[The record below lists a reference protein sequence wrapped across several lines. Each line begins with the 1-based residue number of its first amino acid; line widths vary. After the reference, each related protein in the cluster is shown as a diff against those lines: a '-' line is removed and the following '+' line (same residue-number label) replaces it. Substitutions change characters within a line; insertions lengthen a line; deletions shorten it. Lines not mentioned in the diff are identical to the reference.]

1 VVTVSSTTELRA
13 PRPSSGTPVL
23 ELTGVGKTY
32 SSAIKSVDVLRDVS
46 LSVARGQ
53 TVAILGPSG
62 CGKSTL
68 LRILAGLIPP
78 SSGEVRV
85 HGDVIRETPL
95 DMAMLPQDYS
105 QALLPWRSVTDNVLL
120 PYEASRRRQTRSK
133 TSRAELREEARGFL
147 ARVGLADF
155 ADSRPSELSGGMRQR
170 VLIARALMTR
180 ASLVLM
186 DEPFSALDAVTR
198 LASQDLVREVLRNAD
213 SPMSGLLVTH
223 DVDEAIYMSDRV
235 VLLSTRPARPV
246 LDVFVDLPVERD
258 QITTRADA
266 RFLSLRAELLD
277 AIRKG

>member
-1 VVTVSSTTELRA
+1 VSVSSTTELRV

-23 ELTGVGKTY
+23 ELIGVGKTY
-32 SSAIKSVDVLRDVS
+32 SSATKSVDVLRDVS

-53 TVAILGPSG
+53 TVSILGPSG

-78 SSGEVRV
+78 TSGEVRV
-85 HGDVIRETPL
+85 HGEVILETPL

-120 PYEASRRRQTRSK
+120 PYEAIRRRRGRPK
-133 TSRAELREEARGFL
+133 TARVALQEEARGFL
-147 ARVGLADF
+147 ARVGLAEF

-198 LASQDLVREVLRNAD
+198 LASQDLVREVLRNAE

-246 LDVFVDLPVERD
+246 LDLVVDLPVERD

-266 RFLSLRAELLD
+266 RFLALRAELLD

>member
-1 VVTVSSTTELRA
+1 VTVSSTTGVRA
-13 PRPSSGTPVL
+13 PRAAGVVPVL
-23 ELTGVGKTY
+23 ELAGVGKTY
-32 SSAIKSVDVLRDVS
+32 SSSARSVDVLQDVS
-46 LSVARGQ
+46 LSVTQGQ

-78 SSGEVRV
+78 TSGEVRV
-85 HGDVIRETPL
+85 HGEVIRETPL

-120 PYEASRRRQTRSK
+120 PYEAARRRDTRPK
-133 TSRAELREEARGFL
+133 ASRAELRAEARHFL
-147 ARVGLADF
+147 GRVGLADF
-155 ADSRPSELSGGMRQR
+155 ADSRPFELSGGMRQR

-198 LASQDLVREVLRNAD
+198 LASQDLVREVLRSAD
-213 SPMSGLLVTH
+213 TVMSGLLVTH

-246 LDVFVDLPVERD
+246 LDVLVDLPEERD
-258 QITTRADA
+258 QIQTRADP
-266 RFLSLRAELLD
+266 RFLALRAALLD
-277 AIRKG
+277 EIRKG

>member
-1 VVTVSSTTELRA
+1 VTVSSTTGVRA
-13 PRPSSGTPVL
+13 PRAPGAVPVL
-23 ELTGVGKTY
+23 ELVGVGKTY
-32 SSAIKSVDVLRDVS
+32 SSSARSVDVLQDVS
-46 LSVARGQ
+46 LSVTQGQ

-78 SSGEVRV
+78 TSGEVRV
-85 HGDVIRETPL
+85 HGEVIRETPL

-120 PYEASRRRQTRSK
+120 PYEAARRRNTRPK
-133 TSRAELREEARGFL
+133 ASRAELRAEARHFL
-147 ARVGLADF
+147 GRVGLADF
-155 ADSRPSELSGGMRQR
+155 ADSRPFELSGGMRQR

-198 LASQDLVREVLRNAD
+198 LASQDLVREVLRSAD
-213 SPMSGLLVTH
+213 TVMSGLLVTH

-246 LDVFVDLPVERD
+246 LDVLVDLPEERD
-258 QITTRADA
+258 QIQTRADP
-266 RFLSLRAELLD
+266 RFLALRAALLD
-277 AIRKG
+277 EIRKG

>member
-1 VVTVSSTTELRA
+1 VTVSSTTGVRVPRA
-13 PRPSSGTPVL
+13 SGVVPVL
-23 ELTGVGKTY
+23 ELAGVGKTY
-32 SSAIKSVDVLRDVS
+32 SSSARSVDVLQDVS
-46 LSVARGQ
+46 LSVTQGQ

-78 SSGEVRV
+78 TSGEVRV
-85 HGDVIRETPL
+85 HGEVIRETPL

-120 PYEASRRRQTRSK
+120 PYEAARRRDTRPK
-133 TSRAELREEARGFL
+133 ASRAELRAEARHFL
-147 ARVGLADF
+147 GRVGLADF
-155 ADSRPSELSGGMRQR
+155 ADSRPFELSGGMRQR

-198 LASQDLVREVLRNAD
+198 LASQDLVREVLRSAD
-213 SPMSGLLVTH
+213 TVMSGLLVTH

-246 LDVFVDLPVERD
+246 LDVLVDLPEERD
-258 QITTRADA
+258 QIQTRADP
-266 RFLSLRAELLD
+266 RFLALRAALLD
-277 AIRKG
+277 EIRKG

>member
-1 VVTVSSTTELRA
+1 VTVSSTTGVRA
-13 PRPSSGTPVL
+13 PRAPGVVPVL
-23 ELTGVGKTY
+23 ELVGVGKTY
-32 SSAIKSVDVLRDVS
+32 SSSARSVDVLQDVS
-46 LSVARGQ
+46 LSVTQGQ

-78 SSGEVRV
+78 TSGEVRV
-85 HGDVIRETPL
+85 HGEVIRETPL

-120 PYEASRRRQTRSK
+120 PYEAARRRNTRPK
-133 TSRAELREEARGFL
+133 ASRAELRAEARHFL
-147 ARVGLADF
+147 GRVGLADF
-155 ADSRPSELSGGMRQR
+155 ADSRPFELSGGMRQR

-198 LASQDLVREVLRNAD
+198 LASQDLVREVLRSAD
-213 SPMSGLLVTH
+213 TVMSGLLVTH

-246 LDVFVDLPVERD
+246 LDVLVDLPEERD
-258 QITTRADA
+258 QIQTRADP
-266 RFLSLRAELLD
+266 RFLALRAALLD
-277 AIRKG
+277 EIRKG

>member
-1 VVTVSSTTELRA
+1 V
-13 PRPSSGTPVL
+13 
-23 ELTGVGKTY
+23 GVGKTY
-32 SSAIKSVDVLRDVS
+32 SSSARSVDVLQDVS
-46 LSVARGQ
+46 LSVTQGQ

-78 SSGEVRV
+78 TSGEVRV
-85 HGDVIRETPL
+85 HGEVIRETPL

-120 PYEASRRRQTRSK
+120 PYEAARRRNTRPK
-133 TSRAELREEARGFL
+133 ASRAELRAEARHFL
-147 ARVGLADF
+147 GRVGLADF
-155 ADSRPSELSGGMRQR
+155 ADSRPFELSGGMRQR

-198 LASQDLVREVLRNAD
+198 LASQDLVREVLRSAD
-213 SPMSGLLVTH
+213 TVMSGLLVTH

-246 LDVFVDLPVERD
+246 LDVLVDLPEERD
-258 QITTRADA
+258 QIQTRADP
-266 RFLSLRAELLD
+266 RFLALRAALLD
-277 AIRKG
+277 EIRKG

>member
-1 VVTVSSTTELRA
+1 VTVSSATALRV
-13 PRPSSGTPVL
+13 PPPSSGTPVL
-23 ELTGVGKTY
+23 ELVGVGKTY
-32 SSAIKSVDVLRDVS
+32 SSATKSVDVLRDVS

-78 SSGEVRV
+78 TSGEVRV

-95 DMAMLPQDYS
+95 DMAMLPQDSS
-105 QALLPWRSVTDNVLL
+105 QALLPWRSVTDNVLV
-120 PYEASRRRQTRSK
+120 PYDATRRRRTRPKS
-133 TSRAELREEARGFL
+133 SRAELREEACRFL

-155 ADSRPSELSGGMRQR
+155 ADARPVELSGGMRQR

-180 ASLVLM
+180 ASLLLM

-246 LDVFVDLPVERD
+246 LDVFVDLPPERD

-266 RFLSLRAELLD
+266 RFLALRAELLD